1 MIRLYLDLSYE
12 VYNTMSQ
19 QYQKQIRFLS
29 LIILNLSDIF
39 VKKNQKSMLP
49 LGLHIVRVSL
59 EALKEKS

>member
-39 VKKNQKSMLP
+39 VKKNKKDLQ
-49 LGLHIVRVSL
+49 
-59 EALKEKS
+59 